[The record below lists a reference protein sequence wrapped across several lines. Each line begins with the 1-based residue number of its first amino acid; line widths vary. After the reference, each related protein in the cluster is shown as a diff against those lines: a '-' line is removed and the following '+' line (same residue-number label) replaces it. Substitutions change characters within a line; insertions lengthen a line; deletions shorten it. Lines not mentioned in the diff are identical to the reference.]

1 LLPNLATYLANET
14 YTATFEA
21 RPSINDDITVLLI
34 HKQDYPIMSAFSVG
48 TSFFNARRLDMN
60 HYLTFG
66 HNPVYDA
73 HLGEHAL
80 LSLETVNTAPV
91 PAP

>member
-1 LLPNLATYLANET
+1 MLPNSTAYAKDET
-14 YTATFEA
+14 YTCDYAS
-21 RPSINDDITVLLI
+21 RPSINSAVTMYLI
-34 HKQDYPIMSAFSVG
+34 HKNDFPIMSAFTVG

-73 HLGEHAL
+73 HIGEYPL
-80 LSLETVNTAPV
+80 LKIATTVA
-91 PAP
+91 